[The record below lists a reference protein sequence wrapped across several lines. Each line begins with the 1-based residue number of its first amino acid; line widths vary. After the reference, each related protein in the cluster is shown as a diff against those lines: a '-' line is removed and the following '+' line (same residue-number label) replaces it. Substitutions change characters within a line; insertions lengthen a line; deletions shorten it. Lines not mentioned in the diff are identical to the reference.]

1 MDMRTIFSIKNM
13 INNLF
18 KPFLYY
24 LLKEEMMACRLFIR
38 QLSPSAWSSLE
49 KNPSILKATSGKVLM
64 PAPLP

>member
-1 MDMRTIFSIKNM
+1 MRTIFSIKNM

-49 KNPSILKATSGKVLM
+49 KNPSILKDTSGKVLM